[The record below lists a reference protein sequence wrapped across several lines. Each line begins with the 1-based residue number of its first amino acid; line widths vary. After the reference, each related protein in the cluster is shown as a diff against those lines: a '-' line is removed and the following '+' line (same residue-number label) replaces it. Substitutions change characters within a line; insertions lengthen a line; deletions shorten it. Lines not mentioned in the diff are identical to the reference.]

1 MGGFGFQILKVDG
14 KARRGRLS
22 TSRGVVETPAFMPVG
37 TAGSVKAVTPE
48 ELRECG
54 ADIVLCNTY
63 HLYLRPGHEV
73 VGGLG
78 GLHRFMHWDGP
89 ILTDSGGFQAFSMAE
104 LRQLDDRG
112 VTFRSHL
119 DGSMHLLT
127 PLKSMEIQTALGSD
141 IVMVLDECP
150 ALPAPRDAVA
160 EAVDRTTRWAREC
173 REGYRGSGVVFGIVQ
188 GGTWPE
194 LRERSARQ
202 LVELDFPGYAV
213 GGTNVGE
220 PREEI
225 ARIASLTAE
234 MLPAD
239 RPRYLM
245 GIGRPEDLVGAVAA
259 GLDMFDCVMPTRNAR
274 NGTLFTSRGK
284 INIKQHRY
292 LSDPRPVEE
301 GCRCP
306 ACHHYSRA
314 YLRHLFLAK
323 EILGSR
329 LNTLHNLTYYLG
341 LMAQMRDAIAAGGFE
356 EFLETFRATRSVE
369 EAS

>member
-1 MGGFGFQILKVDG
+1 
-14 KARRGRLS
+14 
-22 TSRGVVETPAFMPVG
+22 MPVG

-104 LRQLDDRG
+104 LRKLDDRG

-127 PLKSMEIQTALGSD
+127 PLKSMEIQAALGSD

-150 ALPAPRDAVA
+150 ALPAPREAVA

-188 GGTWPE
+188 GGTWPD

-225 ARIASLTAE
+225 ARVASLTAE

-245 GIGRPEDLVGAVAA
+245 GIGRPEDLVDAVAS

-292 LSDPRPVEE
+292 LDDPRPVEE

-306 ACHHYSRA
+306 ACRHYSRA

-341 LMAQMRDAIAAGGFE
+341 LMAQMRDAIEAGGFE
-356 EFLETFRATRSVE
+356 DFLEMFRSTRSVK